1 MPDTPSS
8 FEFES
13 GRNVE
18 NVDMAQTGETNLPGL
33 LHLFNEQ
40 MEFLLPAQSGRSYA
54 PQEWTGET
62 YPTVEK
68 LVAWSNAGTV
78 LRLIVTGTSAN
89 YPVLLGPVIYGEDD
103 GTNDVK
109 VKLTFYRYRY
119 IGHETTVKTS
129 TGNTGR
135 TSGSSGTQTTT
146 YTVKHGDTLWGIC
159 PANTTVRA
167 ACTRNWPGT
176 ITLKTPTS
184 FTAGR
189 KSSCRPHPNWGK
201 NGF

>member
-159 PANTTVRA
+159 RKHYGKGSLYPKLARYNHIKNANIIYSGQKIKLPPASKL
-167 ACTRNWPGT
+167 G
-176 ITLKTPTS
+176 
-184 FTAGR
+184 
-189 KSSCRPHPNWGK
+189 
-201 NGF
+201 